1 MRVLYGQFVPI
12 YTGAWIQT
20 STAKL
25 NVVATEVLA
34 DWPIHTVESGVF
46 QSHVVVIRGFSAF
59 SSIHDKLIVHLM
71 SLCQLA
77 SVIWFVPSKWPT
89 NDRTV
94 WDWTRWVPPVHQ
106 SSCSDVISRLWS
118 LYLTKHVLPPKD
130 VTVLVFTSLSPFP
143 NASHLRDPRFY
154 VERKREKDLLTAT
167 LHGFVSRVIWI
178 YPSWQRDSLSD
189 FHVINQMKV
198 GITSID
204 LSDKSDVQ
212 LLLPDYMDYSGISNP
227 PIIDTICICPLSG
240 GSCVLPLLY
249 SAEITISPEA
259 CTKNATVVYEQVI
272 DLLAESLLLKLP
284 FHSSTLQGPSL
295 PSTTQSPW
303 FPVSRV
309 PYKSLP
315 SVMLIDSSYF
325 GSVSIENSHPVK
337 LDGEKNLSNLDRSDL
352 SRKFTSMIQSL
363 FYALRSSF
371 GRPSDWDALLELTV
385 RYVDFAILQA
395 PLSVLSRKE
404 PFSSAYGYLCQQAQ
418 LEHAQFTMEQR
429 TSEAFWYS
437 LFSVFDGNRSAIC
450 SRAEPLV
457 NEIALAVSSSAAV
470 SRIVTQILHWLCQL
484 DEPKLH
490 YLVSKR
496 PCFVSDSDRLS
507 SSPPLLGLCTR
518 LSTST
523 AAPVHRVRSGE
534 SALVL
539 SRLYTIFE
547 NLPIPRF
554 IAMINDSATF
564 SSRGTS
570 DVTFFNELCDMF
582 RRLY

>member
-1 MRVLYGQFVPI
+1 MRLFR
-12 YTGAWIQT
+12 
-20 STAKL
+20 L
-25 NVVATEVLA
+25 FRNL
-34 DWPIHTVESGVF
+34 
-46 QSHVVVIRGFSAF
+46 F
-59 SSIHDKLIVHLM
+59 SSIFILAIKKLIYPKRIHTLFFFVLWVLLLALFFS

-77 SVIWFVPSKWPT
+77 SVIWFIPSKWPT

-106 SSCSDVISRLWS
+106 SSSSDVISRLWS
-118 LYLTKHVLPPKD
+118 LYLAKHVLPPKD

-143 NASHLRDPRFY
+143 NGSHLRDPRFY

-178 YPSWQRDSLSD
+178 YPSWQRNSLSD
-189 FHVINQMKV
+189 FHVTNQMKV

-204 LSDKSDVQ
+204 LSDKIGAQ
-212 LLLPDYMDYSGISNP
+212 PLFPDYMDYSEVSNP
-227 PIIDTICICPLSG
+227 SIIDTICICPLSG
-240 GSCVLPLLY
+240 GSCALPLLY

-272 DLLAESLLLKLP
+272 DLLAESLLLKLSFRNDKEDSVRASKGIYP
-284 FHSSTLQGPSL
+284 GSLQGPSL
-295 PSTTQSPW
+295 SSTTQSPW
-303 FPVSRV
+303 FPVSRI

-337 LDGEKNLSNLDRSDL
+337 LDSEENLPSLDRSDL

-395 PLSVLSRKE
+395 PLSVSSRRE
-404 PFSSAYGYLCQQAQ
+404 PFSSAYGYPCQQAQ
-418 LEHAQFTMEQR
+418 LERARFTMEQR
-429 TSEAFWYS
+429 ASQAFWYS

-457 NEIALAVSSSAAV
+457 NEIALAVSSSATV

-496 PCFVSDSDRLS
+496 PCFVSESDRSS

-523 AAPVHRVRSGE
+523 AAPVHRIRSSE
-534 SALVL
+534 SALVF
-539 SRLYTIFE
+539 SRLYTIIE

-554 IAMINDSATF
+554 IVMINDSATF

-582 RRLY
+582 RQLY